1 MIAAK
6 VYTFALR
13 KKKSFILIHF
23 KISFT
28 ERIIKL
34 KTLNI
39 TWPSGPSCS
48 TCLHWHMQK
57 PYRSGTYFEF
67 FPFFTLHFVIR
78 KWDNIKK
85 ERISLPLW
93 ALWVCNTAEENEK
106 RFINQHNTRHN
117 IPKEN
122 YKEQCGSE
130 ENGFIS
136 FHYGRSI
143 IWTHRISLIL
153 ISLGKLQ
160 KEEQAC
166 P

>member
-1 MIAAK
+1 MEDLLLP
-6 VYTFALR
+6 AL
-13 KKKSFILIHF
+13 KQDTSECSYFYNLY
-23 KISFT
+23 
-28 ERIIKL
+28 
-34 KTLNI
+34 NI
-39 TWPSGPSCS
+39 TREYIFS
-48 TCLHWHMQK
+48 
-57 PYRSGTYFEF
+57 
-67 FPFFTLHFVIR
+67 V
-78 KWDNIKK
+78 
-85 ERISLPLW
+85 
-93 ALWVCNTAEENEK
+93 
-106 RFINQHNTRHN
+106 HN

-153 ISLGKLQ
+153 IRLGKLQ

>member
-1 MIAAK
+1 MQK
-6 VYTFALR
+6 NC
-13 KKKSFILIHF
+13 
-23 KISFT
+23 
-28 ERIIKL
+28 
-34 KTLNI
+34 KTNKNTPNKPTPTNEKTPGLC
-39 TWPSGPSCS
+39 PYCS

-57 PYRSGTYFEF
+57 PYSSGTYFEF